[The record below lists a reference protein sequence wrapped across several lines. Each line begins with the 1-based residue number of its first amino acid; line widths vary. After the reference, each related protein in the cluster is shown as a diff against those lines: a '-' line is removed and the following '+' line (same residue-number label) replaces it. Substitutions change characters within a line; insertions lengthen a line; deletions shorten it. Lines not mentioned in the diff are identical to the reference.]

1 MQDDSTI
8 HRITA
13 LGIVV
18 GLVLAATML
27 VSAVKGSGNHYNGH
41 ECAGDVCPAGR

>member
-18 GLVLAATML
+18 GLVLAAVML
-27 VSAVKGSGNHYNGH
+27 VGAIKGSSNHYV
-41 ECAGDVCPAGR
+41 ECAGQTCPAGR